1 MLFVK
6 DSPLEVAVRRLKVCH
21 LFAGM
26 DGSKLSEVARQCSWQ
41 QLHTGHIAR
50 GRSQDTFF
58 IVCQGK
64 MRVSALS
71 PNGRELL
78 IADFD
83 QGGHFGVIGVLGASA
98 ASLQAHALEPSI
110 LACLQRADF
119 MRLVQQNSLLA
130 ERVRESLQIA
140 AEQLMSRLVEM
151 GVLNIAGRLYSCLLE
166 MARQTGITEN
176 CAAIVPAPHH
186 SELATRIAA
195 SREEVSRELAR
206 LRKLGL
212 ITSTRQKLLLN
223 DVAKLEQ
230 RLQNL

>member
-6 DSPLEVAVRRLKVCH
+6 DSPSEVAVRRLKVCR

-26 DGSKLSEVARQCSWQ
+26 DESKLSEVARQCSWQ
-41 QLHTGHIAR
+41 QLHTGHIAT

-78 IADFD
+78 IADFE

-98 ASLQAHALEPSI
+98 ASLQAHALEPSL

-119 MRLVQQNSLLA
+119 MRLVHENVPLA
-130 ERVRESLQIA
+130 GLVRESLQIA
-140 AEQLMSRLVEM
+140 AEQLMSRLVEL

-166 MARQTGITEN
+166 MARQAGVVDNRAVIT
-176 CAAIVPAPHH
+176 PAPLRA
-186 SELATRIAA
+186 ELATRIAA

-212 ITSTRQKLLLN
+212 ITSTRQRIVLN
-223 DVAKLEQ
+223 DVAALEL